1 MLVSP
6 QLGRQCRNCHQQNWE
21 QHMNVVTDTSKVF
34 EVERRLHHL
43 VRPNFRITEMQISP
57 TQEVP
62 WHYHNHVQDT
72 LHVVSGTIRIELRG
86 PIEEARLSPGQTFSI
101 APKRPHRVTN
111 IGDTSANFIVL
122 QGDGEFDFAP
132 AARDT

>member
-1 MLVSP
+1 
-6 QLGRQCRNCHQQNWE
+6 
-21 QHMNVVTDTSKVF
+21 MNVVTDTSKLF
-34 EVERRLHHL
+34 EAERRVHHL
-43 VRPNFRITEMQISP
+43 IRPNFRITEMQISP

-132 AARDT
+132 IAREK

>member
-1 MLVSP
+1 
-6 QLGRQCRNCHQQNWE
+6 
-21 QHMNVVTDTSKVF
+21 MNDVTDTSKLF
-34 EVERRLHHL
+34 GAERRVHH
-43 VRPNFRITEMQISP
+43 VKRPNFRITEMQISP

-72 LHVVSGTIRIELRG
+72 LYVVSGTIRIELRE
-86 PIEEARLSPGQTFSI
+86 PIEEVRLSRGQTFSI

-132 AARDT
+132 IARQVMVPDGQ